1 MLELIIK
8 IILIPIILVIL
19 LVMVYVTYL
28 LISELWQIVIVY
40 SFAAWAL
47 FALPVGILLIL
58 TSVETVNTGLI
69 LVGSS
74 LASSLMLSI
83 GFIIEQNNAG

>member
-1 MLELIIK
+1 MLELIVK

-19 LVMVYVTYL
+19 LAMVYVTYL

-47 FALPVGILLIL
+47 FALPAGILLIL
-58 TSVETVNTGLI
+58 VSVETVNTGLI

-74 LASSLMLSI
+74 LASSLMLSV